1 MLLRRVFSRLR
12 PSFKYLHAIESIPLR
27 ARVLLLILVLMVS
40 DVVPLQFAWIQEPL
54 ATCRTLVG
62 QNLWES
68 LRFRGGRQTGK
79 IVVLPFG
86 AMPCDNA
93 GGFSL

>member
-1 MLLRRVFSRLR
+1 
-12 PSFKYLHAIESIPLR
+12 
-27 ARVLLLILVLMVS
+27 MVS

-68 LRFRGGRQTGK
+68 LRFRWEGGQTGK
-79 IVVLPFG
+79 IVVLPSG